1 MLSETNV
8 REHLTE
14 KASAHNPMFVLADC
28 DFPVLHEPLLQH
40 SSRGMYPMA
49 SKSIP
54 PTVFKPGFCDSQ
66 TPIAAELT
74 QSFLNFASKNGGINL
89 KQMGVRP
96 GQRWCVEATRW
107 QETLKHEQEAG
118 VEVPRVKLECTHESA
133 LETVDLDVLKK
144 YATA

>member
-1 MLSETNV
+1 ML
-8 REHLTE
+8 
-14 KASAHNPMFVLADC
+14 KLANHDL
-28 DFPVLHEPLLQH
+28 PVLHEPLLQH

-54 PTVFKPGFCDSQ
+54 PSVFKPGFCDDQ

-107 QETLKHEQEAG
+107 QETLKHEKEAG

-133 LETVDLDVLKK
+133 LETVDLEVLKK
-144 YATA
+144 YAAA

>member
-1 MLSETNV
+1 MGKITGYDSHASTQVPRTHSGVDDTQKNV
-8 REHLTE
+8 LQE
-14 KASAHNPMFVLADC
+14 S
-28 DFPVLHEPLLQH
+28 LLQH

-54 PTVFKPGFCDSQ
+54 PSVFKPGFCDAQ

-74 QSFLNFASKNGGINL
+74 QSFLNFASKSGGINL

-107 QETLKHEQEAG
+107 QETLKHEKEAG
-118 VEVPRVKLECTHESA
+118 VEVPLVKLECTHESA
-133 LETVDLDVLKK
+133 LKTVELDILKR
-144 YATA
+144 YAAA